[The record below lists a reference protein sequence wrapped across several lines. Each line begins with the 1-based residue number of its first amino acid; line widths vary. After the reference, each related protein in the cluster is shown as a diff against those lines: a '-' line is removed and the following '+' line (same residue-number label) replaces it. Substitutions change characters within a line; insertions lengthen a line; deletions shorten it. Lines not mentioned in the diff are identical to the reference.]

1 MLLMHKIAAT
11 VNHVLAFTIEE
22 HVSLQDKEQ
31 CQKSFGHTNMT
42 PAKDSPTIKLEEE
55 NWKKREK

>member
-55 NWKKREK
+55 N